1 MKFRY
6 ADKQVEIPF
15 EFKTQPYE
23 HQRKVVADTAL
34 SPYWAYFLEMGCG
47 KSKILLDKVSVL
59 ASINKIK
66 AAVIIAPKGV
76 YSNWV
81 NKEIPQHFQTS
92 SKYHAGPYVILKWG
106 DKSRAFKEI
115 WKEVLDPK
123 FNPKSFIFFVINIE
137 ALSSKSGVQALN
149 DFLSKFAPECLICC
163 DESTVIK
170 NPKAKR
176 TVAAVKAAHRCF
188 YRAILTGS
196 PVTKSPL
203 DLYAQCAF
211 LKQGILGH
219 TSFYTFRNEYAI
231 MKDQVNPYN
240 GATYKQIIG
249 YRNEDKLRDILKK
262 FSTRITKQECLD
274 LPEKIYTTREVEMT
288 PEQKAYYDAIKKENL
303 ALLENGDQIS
313 AQIAITRLLRMH
325 QIVCGCTKTDSG
337 EEIIIKNN
345 RVAELMDILA
355 ETSGKVIIWANY
367 RANIKEILEAI
378 KKEYGEK
385 SVVSYF
391 GDTSTADRELA
402 VKRMQEDPECRFFVG
417 NTQTGGY
424 GITLTAATTTIY
436 YSNNY
441 DLEKRLQSEDRNHRI
456 GQNSNVHYIDIITP
470 GTVDLKILKAL
481 KAKMNIADTIL
492 DDDPK
497 EWLL

>member
-1 MKFRY
+1 
-6 ADKQVEIPF
+6 
-15 EFKTQPYE
+15 
-23 HQRKVVADTAL
+23 
-34 SPYWAYFLEMGCG
+34 
-47 KSKILLDKVSVL
+47 
-59 ASINKIK
+59 
-66 AAVIIAPKGV
+66 
-76 YSNWV
+76 
-81 NKEIPQHFQTS
+81 
-92 SKYHAGPYVILKWG
+92 
-106 DKSRAFKEI
+106 
-115 WKEVLDPK
+115 
-123 FNPKSFIFFVINIE
+123 
-137 ALSSKSGVQALN
+137 
-149 DFLSKFAPECLICC
+149 
-163 DESTVIK
+163 
-170 NPKAKR
+170 
-176 TVAAVKAAHRCF
+176 
-188 YRAILTGS
+188 
-196 PVTKSPL
+196 
-203 DLYAQCAF
+203 
-211 LKQGILGH
+211 
-219 TSFYTFRNEYAI
+219 
-231 MKDQVNPYN
+231 
-240 GATYKQIIG
+240 
-249 YRNEDKLRDILKK
+249 
-262 FSTRITKQECLD
+262 
-274 LPEKIYTTREVEMT
+274 MT
-288 PEQKAYYDAIKKENL
+288 PEQKSYYDAIKKENL

-345 RVAELMDILA
+345 RVTELMDILA
-355 ETSGKVIIWANY
+355 ETSGKAIIWANY
-367 RANIKEILEAI
+367 RANIKEIMEAI
-378 KKEYGEK
+378 KNEYGEK

>member
-1 MKFRY
+1 MQFKY
-6 ADKQVEIPF
+6 KDKRVEIPF
-15 EFKTQPYE
+15 EFTTKPYE
-23 HQRKVVADTAL
+23 HQRNVVAETAL
-34 SPYWAYFLEMGCG
+34 NPYWAYFLEMGCG
-47 KSKILLDKVSVL
+47 KSKIMLDKISVL

-66 AAVIIAPKGV
+66 AAIIIAPKGV

-81 NKEIPQHFQTS
+81 NKEIPQHF
-92 SKYHAGPYVILKWG
+92 SKTIPYTILKWG
-106 DKSRAFKEI
+106 DKSRQFKEL

-123 FNPKSFIFFVINIE
+123 FNPTNFIFFVINIE
-137 ALSSKSGVQALN
+137 ALSSKSGVQALSSFQN
-149 DFLSKFAPECLICC
+149 KFAPECLICC

-176 TVAAVKAAHRCF
+176 TVAAVKAAHKCF

-231 MKDQVNPYN
+231 MKDQINPYN
-240 GATYKQIIG
+240 GATFKQVVG
-249 YRNEDKLRDILKK
+249 YQNEDKLRDILKT

-274 LPEKIYTTREVEMT
+274 LPDKIYTTREVEMT
-288 PEQKAYYDAIKKENL
+288 SEQKAYYDDIKKENL

-313 AQIAITRLLRMH
+313 AQFAITRLLRMH

-337 EEIIIKNN
+337 EEIDIKNN
-345 RVAELMDILA
+345 RLSELMNILA

-367 RANIKEILEAI
+367 RANIKAILEAI
-378 KKEYGEK
+378 KNEYGERA
-385 SVVSYF
+385 VVGYF
-391 GDTSTADRELA
+391 GDTSQADREDA
-402 VKRMQEDPECRFFVG
+402 VYRMQHDPDTRFFVG

-424 GITLTAATTTIY
+424 GITLTEATTTIY

-456 GQNSNVHYIDIITP
+456 GQTSNVTYIDLVTP
-470 GTVDLKILKAL
+470 GTVDMKILKAL
-481 KAKMNIADTIL
+481 KAKMNIADAIL
-492 DDDPK
+492 DDNPK

>member
-1 MKFRY
+1 MQFGYK
-6 ADKQVEIPF
+6 DKVVEIPF
-15 EFKTQPYE
+15 EFATKPYE

-34 SPYWAYFLEMGCG
+34 APYWAYFLEMGCG
-47 KSKILLDKVSVL
+47 KSKIMLDKISVL

-66 AAVIIAPKGV
+66 AAVVIAPKGV

-81 NKEIPQHFQTS
+81 NKEIPQHF
-92 SKYHAGPYVILKWG
+92 SKTIPHTILKWG
-106 DKSRAFKEI
+106 DKSRQFKEL
-115 WKEVLDPK
+115 WKEILEPS
-123 FNPKSFIFFVINIE
+123 FNPSSFIFFVLNIE
-137 ALSSKSGVQALN
+137 ALSSKSGVQALTA
-149 DFLSKFAPECLICC
+149 FLDKYAPECLICC

-231 MKDQVNPYN
+231 MKDQINPYN
-240 GATYKQIIG
+240 GATFKQVVG
-249 YRNEDKLRDILKK
+249 YQNEDKLRDILKT

-274 LPEKIYTTREVEMT
+274 LPDKIYTTREVEMT
-288 PEQKAYYDAIKKENL
+288 PEQKAYYDNIKKENL

-313 AQIAITRLLRMH
+313 AQFAITRLLRMH

-337 EEIIIKNN
+337 EEIDIKNN
-345 RVAELMDILA
+345 RLSELMDILA

-367 RANIKEILEAI
+367 RANIKAILEAI
-378 KKEYGEK
+378 KNEYGERA
-385 SVVSYF
+385 VVGYF
-391 GDTSTADRELA
+391 GDTSQADREDA
-402 VKRMQEDPECRFFVG
+402 VYRMQHDPDTRFFVG

-424 GITLTAATTTIY
+424 GITLTEATTTIY

-456 GQNSNVHYIDIITP
+456 GQTSNVTYIDLVTP
-470 GTVDLKILKAL
+470 HTVDMKILKAL
-481 KAKMNIADTIL
+481 KAKMNIADAIL
-492 DDDPK
+492 DDNPK

>member
-1 MKFRY
+1 MQFRY
-6 ADKQVEIPF
+6 KNAKVEIPF
-15 EFKTQPYE
+15 EFTTKPYA
-23 HQRKVVADTAL
+23 HQEQVVADTAL
-34 SPYWAYFLEMGCG
+34 NPYWAYFLEMGCG
-47 KSKILLDKVSVL
+47 KSKILLDKIAVL
-59 ASINKIK
+59 ASINKIH

-81 NKEIPQHFQTS
+81 NKEIPQHFS
-92 SKYHAGPYVILKWG
+92 NKIPYITLKWG
-106 DKSRAFKEI
+106 DKTKTFKET
-115 WKEVLDPK
+115 WKELLQPGHIA
-123 FNPKSFIFFVINIE
+123 NSFVFFVINIE
-137 ALSSKSGVQALN
+137 ALSSKSGGQALT
-149 DFLSKFAPECLICC
+149 DFLNKFAPECLICC

-176 TVAAVKAAHRCF
+176 TVAAVRAAHKCY

-211 LKQGILGH
+211 LKSGILGH

-231 MKDQVNPYN
+231 MKDQINPYN
-240 GATYKQIIG
+240 GATFKQVVG
-249 YRNEDKLRDILKK
+249 YRNEDKLGDLLKT

-274 LPEKIYTTREVEMT
+274 LPEKLYTIREVEMT
-288 PEQKAYYDAIKKENL
+288 PEQKAYYTAIKKENL

-313 AQIAITRLLRMH
+313 AQMAITRLLRMH
-325 QIVCGCTKTDSG
+325 QIVCGWIKTDTG
-337 EEIIIKNN
+337 IEIPIKNN
-345 RVAELMDILA
+345 RLTELMNILE

-367 RANIKEILEAI
+367 RANIKEIVSSIEKAYG
-378 KKEYGEK
+378 KE

-391 GDTSTADRELA
+391 GDTSQTDRELA
-402 VKRMQEDPECRFFVG
+402 VKRFQEDPTCRFFIG

-456 GQNSNVHYIDIITP
+456 GQTSKVQYIDIVTP

-481 KAKMNIADTIL
+481 KAKIQIADAIL
-492 DDDPK
+492 GDNAKD
-497 EWLL
+497 WLL